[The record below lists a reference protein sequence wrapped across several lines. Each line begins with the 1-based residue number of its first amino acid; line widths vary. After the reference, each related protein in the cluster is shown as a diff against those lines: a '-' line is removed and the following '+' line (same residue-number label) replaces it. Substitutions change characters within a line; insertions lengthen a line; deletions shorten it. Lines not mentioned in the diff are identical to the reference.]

1 MTNPEMVPYPHQ
13 SGEDGGKL
21 PDIAAMNA
29 PLSIPD
35 LKRKL
40 HGARTAL
47 YADYCDPELA
57 GSLLEADARL
67 VDQFLI
73 ERWREQQMD
82 PQAALIAVGGY
93 GRGQLFPGSD
103 IDLLFLLPE
112 GASQPL
118 LDKVESLI
126 GLLWDL
132 GLEVGHSVRT
142 LRECM
147 EEARRDITVQ
157 TTLLETRLLSG
168 SGAAYSELMEQV
180 FKQLDPRAFFEAK
193 LLEQQQRHERH
204 QGSVNKLEPNVKEA
218 PGGLRDLHLLLWL
231 ARACGIASDWSGLH
245 KAGML
250 TGQEMRKL
258 KRAEKMLWSFRI
270 ALHLAAGRREDRIL
284 FDFQNALAKRFGYAD
299 TSAARASEQLMAV
312 YYLSARIVAQLQPLI
327 LQALRRTLYGRAQLE
342 IQPINERFVARGHLL
357 EIANPEVY
365 EQTPSAILETFLV
378 LQQHPELTA
387 IGADTLRALWHAR
400 PRINAAFRRDPANKA
415 LFMEIMRQPWG
426 TTRVMRRMNQYGVL
440 GRYIPAF
447 GKIVGR
453 MQHDLFHVYTVD
465 EHILMVLRNLRR
477 FATPAFNHEY
487 PACSQLIEAFER
499 PEVLYLAAL
508 FHDIGKGRGGDHSQL
523 GKVDAREFCV
533 SHGLSKEDTDMVAWL
548 VEHHLTMSSVA
559 QKQDV
564 YDPDTV
570 AAFAQIVRDERH
582 LNALYLLTVADIRG
596 TSPKVWNAW
605 KAKLLEDLF
614 RATRRYLTG
623 ETLNANDALYE
634 RRSEAES
641 LMRRH
646 GLRDDAHLPFWKT
659 LDPVY
664 FLRHDAPEIAWHG
677 RVLWGR
683 FDHDEITIRAR
694 PAESDGGL
702 QVLVYCPDRPDLF
715 ARICAFFERAGYSI
729 FDAKIYTTLKGY
741 ALDSFYVHVADG
753 RDIDYRDLVGYIEY
767 ELAQLIIRDEPLPPP
782 LSGRVSR
789 VLKHFPL
796 PPQVLIRQDDKQ
808 KLHILSLIAGD
819 RPGLLSRIARVL
831 SAHAI
836 AIHSAKIMTLGERA
850 EDTFTISGNALA
862 DPKSLVRLEADLMET
877 LRV

>member
-1 MTNPEMVPYPHQ
+1 
-13 SGEDGGKL
+13 
-21 PDIAAMNA
+21 MNA
-29 PLSIPD
+29 PASIPD
-35 LKRKL
+35 LRREL
-40 HGARTAL
+40 QGARAAL
-47 YADYCDPELA
+47 YDDYHDPEQA
-57 GSLLEADARL
+57 GALLDAGAKL
-67 VDQFLI
+67 VDRFLA
-73 ERWREQQMD
+73 ERWQALGID
-82 PQAALIAVGGY
+82 PHAALVAVGGY
-93 GRGQLFPGSD
+93 GRGQLFPCSD
-103 IDLLFLLPE
+103 IDLLILLPDE
-112 GASQPL
+112 TGQAT

-132 GLEVGHSVRT
+132 GLDVGHSVRT
-142 LRECM
+142 VQQCID
-147 EEARRDITVQ
+147 EAAHDITVQ
-157 TTLLETRLLSG
+157 TTLLETRLLAG
-168 SGAAYSELMEQV
+168 SGAAYAELEAAMTRR
-180 FKQLDPRAFFEAK
+180 LDPRAFFEAK

-218 PGGLRDLHLLLWL
+218 PGGLRDLHLILWL
-231 ARACGIASDWSGLH
+231 ARACGLPGDWNGLH
-245 KAGML
+245 KAGLL

-258 KRAEKMLWSFRI
+258 KRAEQMLFSFRI
-270 ALHLAAGRREDRIL
+270 ALHLTAGRREDRIL
-284 FDFQNALAKRFGYAD
+284 FDYQNALAKRFGYAD
-299 TSAARASEQLMAV
+299 TDANRASEQLMAV
-312 YYLSARIVAQLQPLI
+312 YYLSARIVAQLQPLLI
-327 LQALRRTLYGRAQLE
+327 QAFRRRLYGKKQLE
-342 IQPINERFVARGHLL
+342 ITPINDRFVARGPLL
-357 EIANPEVY
+357 EIAHPEVY
-365 EQTPSAILETFLV
+365 EDNPSAILETFLV

-400 PRINAAFRRDPANKA
+400 PRINAAFRRDPVNKA
-415 LFMEIMRQPWG
+415 LFMQIMRQPQG

-487 PACSQLIEAFER
+487 PLCSQLIEAFER
-499 PEVLYLAAL
+499 PEVLYLAGL

-533 SHGLSKEDTDMVAWL
+533 SHGLAKEDTDMVAWL

-570 AAFAQIVRDERH
+570 ADFAQIVRDERH

-623 ETLNANDALYE
+623 ETLNANDALDE
-634 RRSEAES
+634 RRHEAES
-641 LMRRH
+641 MLRRH
-646 GLRDDAHLPFWKT
+646 GLRDDAHRPFWKT

-683 FDHDEITIRAR
+683 FDSGELVVRAR
-694 PAESDGGL
+694 PAESGEGL
-702 QVLVYCPDRPDLF
+702 QVLVYCADRPDLF

-753 RDIDYRDLVGYIEY
+753 RDIDYRDLVGYVEY
-767 ELAQLIIRDEPLPPP
+767 ELAQMIERAEPLPAP
-782 LSGRVSR
+782 LNGRLSR

-796 PPQVLIRQDDKQ
+796 PPQVLIRPDDKH
-808 KLHILSLIAGD
+808 KLHILSLVAGD

-850 EDTFTISGNALA
+850 EDTFTISGAALA
-862 DPKSLVRLEADLMET
+862 DSKSMVRLEADLLET
-877 LRV
+877 LRL

>member
-1 MTNPEMVPYPHQ
+1 
-13 SGEDGGKL
+13 
-21 PDIAAMNA
+21 MNA
-29 PLSIPD
+29 PVSIPD
-35 LKRKL
+35 LRRQL
-40 HGARTAL
+40 QTARAAL
-47 YADYCDPELA
+47 YEGYHDPEQAAALV
-57 GSLLEADARL
+57 EADALL
-67 VDQFLI
+67 VDQFLLA
-73 ERWREQQMD
+73 RWQELQID
-82 PQAALIAVGGY
+82 PAVALIAVGGY
-93 GRGQLFPGSD
+93 GRGQLFPCSD
-103 IDLLFLLPE
+103 IDLLMLLPE
-112 GASQPL
+112 DSSQAT
-118 LDKVESLI
+118 LDKLQDLI

-142 LRECM
+142 IAECI
-147 EEARRDITVQ
+147 EEAGKDITVQ
-157 TTLLETRLLSG
+157 TTLLETRLLAG
-168 SGAAYSELMEQV
+168 STAAYAELVRTV
-180 FKQLDPRAFFEAK
+180 FARLDPRTFFEAK
-193 LLEQQQRHERH
+193 LLEQQQRHERY

-218 PGGLRDLHLLLWL
+218 PGGLRDLHLILWL
-231 ARACGIASDWSGLH
+231 AQACKLACDWGELH
-245 KAGML
+245 KAGVL
-250 TGQEMRKL
+250 TGQELRKL

-270 ALHLAAGRREDRIL
+270 ALHLTAGRREDRIL
-284 FDFQNALAKRFGYAD
+284 FDYQNALAKRFGYAD
-299 TSAARASEQLMAV
+299 TDANRASEQLMAV

-327 LQALRRTLYGRAQLE
+327 IQAIRRKLYGRAQLE
-342 IQPINERFVARGHLL
+342 VRQLNERFVARGHLL
-357 EIANPEVY
+357 EIARPDVY

-378 LQQHPELTA
+378 MQQHPELTA

-400 PRINAAFRRDPANKA
+400 PRINAAFRRDPVNKA
-415 LFMEIMRQPWG
+415 LFMEIVRQPWG

-487 PACSQLIEAFER
+487 PTCSQLIEAFER

-523 GKVDAREFCV
+523 GKVDAREFCEA
-533 SHGLSKEDTDMVAWL
+533 HGLADEDTDMVAWL

-570 AAFAQIVRDERH
+570 AEFARIVKDERH
-582 LNALYLLTVADIRG
+582 LTALYLLTVADIRG
-596 TSPKVWNAW
+596 TSPKVWNGW

-623 ETLNANDALYE
+623 ETLNATDALDE
-634 RRSEAES
+634 RRSEAAS

-659 LDPVY
+659 LDAVY

-683 FDHDEITIRAR
+683 YDKDEIVVRAR
-694 PAESDGGL
+694 PVEQDEGL

-729 FDAKIYTTLKGY
+729 FDAKIYTTLRGY
-741 ALDSFYVHVADG
+741 ALDSFYVDIADG
-753 RDIDYRDLVGYIEY
+753 RDTDYRDLVGYIEY
-767 ELAQLIIRDEPLPPP
+767 ELAQLIARNEPLPPP
-782 LSGRVSR
+782 LSGRLSR

-808 KLHILSLIAGD
+808 KLHILSLVAGD
-819 RPGLLSRIARVL
+819 QPGLLSRIARVL
-831 SAHAI
+831 STHGI
-836 AIHSAKIMTLGERA
+836 GIHSAKIMTLGERA
-850 EDTFTISGNALA
+850 EDTFTISGAALA

-877 LRV
+877 LRVQR

>member
-1 MTNPEMVPYPHQ
+1 
-13 SGEDGGKL
+13 
-21 PDIAAMNA
+21 MNA
-29 PLSIPD
+29 SLPIPD
-35 LKRKL
+35 LRRQLQSARALL
-40 HGARTAL
+40 HH
-47 YADYCDPELA
+47 DYHDPERAAELV
-57 GSLLEADARL
+57 EADARL
-67 VDQFLI
+67 VDHFLV
-73 ERWREQQMD
+73 ERWRELEID

-93 GRGQLFPGSD
+93 GRGQLFPCSD
-103 IDLLFLLPE
+103 IDLLILLPANA
-112 GASQPL
+112 GKHTLQ
-118 LDKVESLI
+118 KVESLV

-142 LRECM
+142 LSECLA
-147 EEARRDITVQ
+147 EARDITVS
-157 TTLLETRLLSG
+157 TTLLETRLLAG
-168 SGAAYSELMEQV
+168 SGPAYGELVESV
-180 FKQLDPRAFFEAK
+180 FGQLDQRAFFEAK
-193 LLEQQQRHERH
+193 LLEQQQRHERY

-218 PGGLRDLHLLLWL
+218 PGGMRDLHLVLWL
-231 ARACGIASDWSGLH
+231 TGACGLGGDWDSLH
-245 KAGML
+245 KSGVL
-250 TGQEMRKL
+250 TGQELRKL

-270 ALHLAAGRREDRIL
+270 ALHLTANRREDRIL
-284 FDFQNALAKRFGYAD
+284 FDYQNTLAKRFGYVDNGAD
-299 TSAARASEQLMAV
+299 RASEQLMAV
-312 YYLSARIVAQLQPLI
+312 YYRSARIVAQLQPLLI
-327 LQALRRTLYGRAQLE
+327 QAVRRKLYGRARLE
-342 IQPINERFVARGHLL
+342 IEAINERFVARGHLL
-357 EIANPEVY
+357 EIAHPDVY

-378 LQQHPELTA
+378 LQQHPQLSG

-400 PRINAAFRRDPANKA
+400 PRINAAFRRDPVNKR
-415 LFMEIMRQPWG
+415 LFLEILRQPWG

-499 PEVLYLAAL
+499 PELLYLGAL

-533 SHGLSKEDTDMVAWL
+533 SHGLDREDTEMVAWL

-564 YDPDTV
+564 YDPETV
-570 AAFAQIVRDERH
+570 EAFAQIVRNERH

-614 RATRRYLTG
+614 RATRRYLSG
-623 ETLNANDALYE
+623 ETLNTIDALDE
-634 RRSEAES
+634 RRQEAES
-641 LMRRH
+641 QMRRH
-646 GLRDDAHLPFWKT
+646 GLRDDAHRPLWKT
-659 LDPVY
+659 LDAVY

-677 RVLWGR
+677 RILWGR
-683 FDHDEITIRAR
+683 FDKDEVVVRAR
-694 PAESDGGL
+694 PAEADGGL

-715 ARICAFFERAGYSI
+715 ARICAFFERTGYSI

-741 ALDSFYVHVADG
+741 ALDSFYVHTADG
-753 RDIDYRDLVGYIEY
+753 HDTEYRDLVGYIEY
-767 ELAQLIIRDEPLPPP
+767 ELAQLIVRDDALPPP

-789 VLKHFPL
+789 VLRHFPL

-808 KLHILSLIAGD
+808 RLHILSLVAGD

-850 EDTFTISGNALA
+850 EDTFTISGQALA

-877 LRV
+877 LRL